1 MLLSLLMSSYTC
13 WEWTNL
19 PDFYPLEY
27 QTNQQPLSLE
37 AQGPLPMT
45 LSGYC
50 LHIMKLPGKVTKKSR
65 VTTDC
70 PLYRKQSEASKVNC
84 QRSFCTK
91 LMSGQECY
99 FLKNEKCW
107 RKEGKKGE
115 KKEGKGGKNY
125 NKTKKPEDIY
135 AKINQN

>member
-1 MLLSLLMSSYTC
+1 
-13 WEWTNL
+13 
-19 PDFYPLEY
+19 
-27 QTNQQPLSLE
+27 
-37 AQGPLPMT
+37 
-45 LSGYC
+45 
-50 LHIMKLPGKVTKKSR
+50 
-65 VTTDC
+65 
-70 PLYRKQSEASKVNC
+70 
-84 QRSFCTK
+84 
-91 LMSGQECY
+91 MSGQECY